1 MLIVLSVKRNVHKL
15 SIMLFSNK
23 MLMAS
28 NMIFFNYSLYII
40 YQYCNNGVSKEKDV
54 IKMIDNKWVFYK
66 LLNFH

>member
-1 MLIVLSVKRNVHKL
+1 MLIVISVKRNVNKL
-15 SIMLFSNK
+15 SIMLFSNN

-40 YQYCNNGVSKEKDV
+40 YQYCNNGVFKEKDV